1 MSEKDGAAGR
11 QAIRARSGRSPVP
24 PCLGCRAADGLTKV
38 SAVVREGREM
48 IEIRGHVSPSTYGL
62 PATLR
67 SQAVRESELAR
78 ELAAPRLPHRS
89 AWPVV
94 LVGIIAFA
102 LAAMAGSASR
112 GVALVGWLL
121 IACAT
126 VVGIALFRKRGAG
139 RVPDKTTAQRAL
151 WLWRHC
157 WYCPR
162 CDTVSLFTRNGSRK
176 LGVSNLAGTLTEL
189 ARSLRWSEGRGAAQA

>member
-1 MSEKDGAAGR
+1 MPEQDGVAGR
-11 QAIRARSGRSPVP
+11 QAIRARSGRTPVP

-38 SAVVREGREM
+38 SAVVRQGREM

-62 PATLR
+62 RATLR
-67 SQAVRESELAR
+67 GQAVRESELAR
-78 ELAAPRLPHRS
+78 ELAAPRSSHRS
-89 AWPVV
+89 VWPVV
-94 LVGIIAFA
+94 MVGIIAFA

-139 RVPDKTTAQRAL
+139 RVLDTTVQRAL

-189 ARSLRWSEGRGAAQA
+189 ARSLRWSEGGGAAQG